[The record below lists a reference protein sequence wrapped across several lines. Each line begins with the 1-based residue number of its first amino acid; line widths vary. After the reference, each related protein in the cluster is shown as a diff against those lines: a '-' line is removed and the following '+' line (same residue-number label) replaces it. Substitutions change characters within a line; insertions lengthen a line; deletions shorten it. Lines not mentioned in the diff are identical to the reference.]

1 MRHRYALTLAVL
13 AIFLGACAP
22 RPEEE
27 PPPVMPEVNDANC
40 KPEFVAALP
49 KSIRQAFGSAC
60 FHRGT
65 YTPSPPRQW

>member
-1 MRHRYALTLAVL
+1 MRRRYALTLVVL
-13 AIFLGACAP
+13 VTFLGACTP
-22 RPEEE
+22 HLQEE

-40 KPEFVAALP
+40 RPEVVAALP
-49 KSIRQAFGSAC
+49 KSIQQAFGSAC